1 MGKIIGIDLGTTNS
15 LVAVWE
21 NNQSVLIPNALNEYL
36 TPSVVNIEDDGTI
49 NVGKVAKDRL
59 VTDPQNT
66 VSVFKRFMGTDKKLK
81 LGKKSYTPE
90 ELSSFVLRKL
100 KEDAEAYLGEEV
112 EEAIISV
119 PAYFEDKARRAT
131 KQAGALAGLKVD
143 RIVNEPSAAA
153 LAYKDKENI
162 EEGSFLVF
170 DFGGGTLDVSVV
182 DIFDNIIEI
191 LSVAGDNKL
200 GGSDFDRVIGAYFC
214 RQNNLE
220 MNKLTAR
227 EIWKINE
234 AAEEAKISLTE
245 NEETLMQVKLGE
257 EKYELLLSRETLIG
271 ISKELFMKILIP
283 VRKAVNGIQISTEI
297 NGIVLVGGSSIMPVV
312 QMYLKHVLKKE
323 EIKVY
328 EPNYMIAYG
337 LGVYAGIMERQGRVK
352 DYLLTDVCP
361 FSLGT
366 QIHNDNDPSKDIFSP
381 IIQRN
386 SSLPTS
392 KEEIYKTVY
401 DFQEGVRIQCY
412 QGDSYYAE
420 DNTFLG
426 ELMLKV
432 PIAPKGKE
440 KVKVRFSYDI
450 NGILMVDATVL
461 STGETKSLLL
471 TGDGNLSEEEL
482 NKRIKVLNEMKI
494 HPREQEENKLILQ
507 RLHRLFEECNG
518 IDKNEVERRTAYFE
532 YILSI
537 QDLNM
542 AMRARVITEKFL
554 EYMEQKYG
562 IIQDEDEQFDNFR
575 EWYRNGQSEND
586 VEELDKEEEM
596 FLNWFDGYYTS

>member
-162 EEGSFLVF
+162 EEGTFLVF
-170 DFGGGTLDVSVV
+170 DFGGGTLDISVV

-200 GGSDFDRVIGAYFC
+200 GGSDFDRVIGGYFC
-214 RQNNLE
+214 RQNNLD

-234 AAEEAKISLTE
+234 AAEEAKINLTA

-257 EKYELLLSRETLIG
+257 EKYELLLSREKLIG

-312 QMYLKHVLKKE
+312 QMYLRHVLKKD

-361 FSLGT
+361 FSLGI
-366 QIHNDNDPSKDIFSP
+366 QIHNENDTAKDIFSP

-392 KEEIYKTVY
+392 KEEIYNTVY
-401 DFQEGVRIQCY
+401 DFQERVRIQCY
-412 QGDSYYAE
+412 QGDSYYVE
-420 DNTFLG
+420 ENTFLG
-426 ELMLKV
+426 EILLKV

-471 TGDGNLSEEEL
+471 TGDGNLSEKEL
-482 NKRIKVLNEMKI
+482 NERIKVLNEMKI

-537 QDLNM
+537 QDLNL

-562 IIQDEDEQFDNFR
+562 ITQNDDAQFDNFR
-575 EWYRNGQSEND
+575 EWYRNGQSEKD

>member
-1 MGKIIGIDLGTTNS
+1 
-15 LVAVWE
+15 
-21 NNQSVLIPNALNEYL
+21 
-36 TPSVVNIEDDGTI
+36 
-49 NVGKVAKDRL
+49 
-59 VTDPQNT
+59 
-66 VSVFKRFMGTDKKLK
+66 
-81 LGKKSYTPE
+81 
-90 ELSSFVLRKL
+90 
-100 KEDAEAYLGEEV
+100 
-112 EEAIISV
+112 
-119 PAYFEDKARRAT
+119 
-131 KQAGALAGLKVD
+131 
-143 RIVNEPSAAA
+143 
-153 LAYKDKENI
+153 
-162 EEGSFLVF
+162 
-170 DFGGGTLDVSVV
+170 
-182 DIFDNIIEI
+182 
-191 LSVAGDNKL
+191 
-200 GGSDFDRVIGAYFC
+200 
-214 RQNNLE
+214 
-220 MNKLTAR
+220 
-227 EIWKINE
+227 
-234 AAEEAKISLTE
+234 
-245 NEETLMQVKLGE
+245 
-257 EKYELLLSRETLIG
+257 
-271 ISKELFMKILIP
+271 
-283 VRKAVNGIQISTEI
+283 
-297 NGIVLVGGSSIMPVV
+297 MPVV
-312 QMYLKHVLKKE
+312 QMYLKHVLKKD

-366 QIHNDNDPSKDIFSP
+366 QIYNDNDPSKDIFSP

-401 DFQEGVRIQCY
+401 DFQEDVRIQCY